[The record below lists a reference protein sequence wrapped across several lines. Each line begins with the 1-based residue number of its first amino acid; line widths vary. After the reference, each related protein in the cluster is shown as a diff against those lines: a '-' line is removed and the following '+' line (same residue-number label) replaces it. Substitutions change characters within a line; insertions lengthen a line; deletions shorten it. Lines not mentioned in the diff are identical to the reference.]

1 MKFDEINTKDWE
13 QLAKFMANE
22 MDSEELA
29 KFNDRIDKSDN
40 DKKIVQQVKSDWEN
54 MKNYKNDKE
63 FDTDKAWE
71 RLHSKFENDGLL
83 DNITETGRKNNYSL
97 LIRIAA
103 IFILGVLV
111 TSIAYYLINGTQKTN
126 WQIAE
131 TYKNKEN
138 LKVELAD
145 GSIVY
150 LNADSKLYYPEK
162 FSEKSRVVE
171 FEGDAFFEIA
181 KNPQKPFII
190 KAKGA
195 EIKVLGTSFN
205 VNTNVESKDLEVLV
219 ATGKVKLSSLE
230 NEKNYVT
237 LVPGEMGTLK
247 GNNVSQHKNTDK
259 NYLSWKTKYFDFTEG
274 IKLGE
279 AIKVLN
285 RAYHTEITCGNNH
298 ICENVIY
305 TTHNNEPLKKV
316 LEIICS
322 TYSLKVNDKD
332 GKIVLTDK

>member
-1 MKFDEINTKDWE
+1 MIINESNTKDWE
-13 QLAKFMANE
+13 ELAKFMANE
-22 MDSEELA
+22 MDSEELM
-29 KFNDRIDKSDN
+29 KFNDRLDKSDN
-40 DKKIVQQVKSDWEN
+40 NKKLVQQVKSDWEN

-83 DNITETGRKNNYSL
+83 DNIKETGRKNNYSL
-97 LIRIAA
+97 LVRIAA
-103 IFILGVLV
+103 IFILGILV
-111 TSIAYYLINGTQKTN
+111 TSIAYYLLNDTQKTN

-131 TYKNKEN
+131 TYKNKDN

-150 LNADSKLYYPEK
+150 LNANSKLYYPEK

-171 FEGDAFFEIA
+171 FDGDAFFEIA
-181 KNPQKPFII
+181 KNPQRPFII

-205 VNTNVESKDLEVLV
+205 VNTNIESKELEVLV
-219 ATGKVKLSSLE
+219 ETGKVKLSSME

-247 GNNVSQHKNTDK
+247 GKNVSQHKNTDK
-259 NYLSWKTKYFDFTEG
+259 NYLSWKTKYFVFNEG

-279 AIKVLN
+279 AIKILN
-285 RAYHTEITCGNNH
+285 RAYHTEIKCANDQ
-298 ICENVIY
+298 ICEKVLNS
-305 TTHNNEPLKKV
+305 THNNESLETVLK
-316 LEIICS
+316 IICDP
-322 TYSLKVNDKD
+322 YSLKIKKED
-332 GKIVLTDK
+332 GIIILTDK